1 MNTDIY
7 SRILIAVVLLSATF
21 AEPLLLAQQSTSN
34 YVMKTTH
41 INPDSTAYARQ
52 EIRYH
57 DGLGRPVQTLR
68 RHAATNADD
77 LVDLTE
83 YDSLGRASRTWSPVA
98 IWAAGGQ
105 LSTELLTSAAQS
117 YYDDECPFSETLYDG
132 SPLDR
137 VRKVTGPG
145 EAWHLA
151 GKGVKSNYYTNAE
164 SVGTDSLHCIRFG
177 FSLSGNTGITFTRD
191 NLWPAG
197 SLMVERTEDED
208 GRTLWVFKDM
218 RDQVVLERRLAEAAT
233 NSAGAVYADTYY
245 LYDDAGRLT
254 AVLPPELSAYFG
266 WGNWPGISETDP
278 KVEGFAFQYRYDAR
292 GRMIAKKLPGAAWTY
307 YIYDKGD
314 RLVLT
319 QDGNQRERGEWSF
332 RLQDAL
338 GRECL
343 TGIMAGSYDAFA
355 DPLGSVQVR
364 AIRNHGDGDYGSLH
378 DYSVEGLSLPADAE
392 ALTVNWW
399 DDYSFL
405 GHESGMCG
413 SLYGYTAPAATEP
426 YSARYETS
434 AAGLQTGHWSRTLG
448 EVRQNVGP
456 AVMEAWYYDDHG
468 RVVYHVK
475 GYPSGRRVQE
485 RSGYDFVGNLTALG
499 RTMYD
504 GSGAEEHT
512 EAYAYQY
519 DNWGRLQNTTHALD
533 GGMPV
538 TLTNNTYDSVG
549 RLNGTTRGAIGATQ
563 GPASL
568 SSSYA
573 YNVRDWLTG
582 IGGSLFSETL
592 TYETPRTGST
602 LLGQW
607 GGNISSSK
615 WRIDPLSSDATWY
628 DYAYDPLGRL
638 TEAAYGSDVVSQNDY
653 SRTYSYDLNGN
664 PNGRETASYSEQ
676 WTAASGNAPAAWIRT
691 RTSPFSILLQE
702 GYAYDAA
709 GNRTAVL
716 DALGDTLN
724 VMAYNLLNL
733 PKEYVVSAGDVV
745 KYVYSADGEKL
756 YVQQTTSANV
766 STGTEYAAN
775 YRLEDG
781 SLTMIH
787 TDAGYYTPVTPPSG
801 AGNPTYEHIW
811 YLKDHLGNNRVLADG
826 SGNALKIHHYDPFG
840 IQIAVAGGTTTSFPS
855 GATESPYKY
864 GGKEWN
870 TTTSTYDFEARQMA
884 PAFHRFTTMDPLAEK
899 YYSISPYAYCA
910 SNPVNLI
917 DPDGMQWYL
926 CTLEG
931 GKTEYVYSEGAMS
944 DDDKKKY
951 KSVEDKGYFFRD
963 PNTNIYYS
971 LFGVKMLW
979 DQNGTPTMAQFWN
992 VVDRLI
998 KTFFTDL
1005 LSEEDW
1011 TYNKCLT
1018 YIESLPCRIYN
1029 SNEVYYKGKNFSTLR
1044 NQDLPGSDSYLHTTF
1059 NNIPYFRAAIFHPDN
1074 LPLEPQGSGSY
1085 VSKEASS
1092 YWLKAYDPQ
1101 KGNTWKGE
1109 GGFLPLQL
1117 EFDKQNA
1124 RNFLKACVNLFPN
1137 ALYSNEIL
1145 KRMP

>member
-1 MNTDIY
+1 MKT
-7 SRILIAVVLLSATF
+7 ILKYALAAAAFIAPASMHG
-21 AEPLLLAQQSTSN
+21 LLAQVDTCN
-34 YVMKTTH
+34 YIMTTTH
-41 INPDSTAYARQ
+41 LLADSTQSAR
-52 EIRYH
+52 RVVSYY

-83 YDSLGRASRTWSPVA
+83 YDSLGRVSRTWSPVA

-145 EAWHLA
+145 EAWHTA
-151 GKGVKSNYYTNAE
+151 GKGVKSNYLANTE
-164 SVGTDSLHCIRFG
+164 SSGTDSLHCIRFG

-218 RDQVVLERRLAEAAT
+218 RDLVVLERRLAKAAT

-392 ALTVNWW
+392 VLTVNWW

-405 GHESGMCG
+405 EHEGGMSG

-426 YSARYETS
+426 YGARYETS

-448 EVRQNVGP
+448 EVRQNAGP
-456 AVMEAWYYDDHG
+456 AVMETWYYDDHG
-468 RVVYHVK
+468 RVVHHVK

-533 GGMPV
+533 GGTPV
-538 TLTNNTYDSVG
+538 ALTNNTYDSVG

-628 DYAYDPLGRL
+628 DYAYDPRCRL
-638 TEAAYGSDVVSQNDY
+638 PERLFAH
-653 SRTYSYDLNGN
+653 
-664 PNGRETASYSEQ
+664 
-676 WTAASGNAPAAWIRT
+676 
-691 RTSPFSILLQE
+691 ILL
-702 GYAYDAA
+702 
-709 GNRTAVL
+709 
-716 DALGDTLN
+716 
-724 VMAYNLLNL
+724 
-733 PKEYVVSAGDVV
+733 
-745 KYVYSADGEKL
+745 
-756 YVQQTTSANV
+756 
-766 STGTEYAAN
+766 
-775 YRLEDG
+775 
-781 SLTMIH
+781 
-787 TDAGYYTPVTPPSG
+787 
-801 AGNPTYEHIW
+801 
-811 YLKDHLGNNRVLADG
+811 
-826 SGNALKIHHYDPFG
+826 
-840 IQIAVAGGTTTSFPS
+840 
-855 GATESPYKY
+855 
-864 GGKEWN
+864 
-870 TTTSTYDFEARQMA
+870 
-884 PAFHRFTTMDPLAEK
+884 
-899 YYSISPYAYCA
+899 
-910 SNPVNLI
+910 
-917 DPDGMQWYL
+917 
-926 CTLEG
+926 
-931 GKTEYVYSEGAMS
+931 
-944 DDDKKKY
+944 
-951 KSVEDKGYFFRD
+951 
-963 PNTNIYYS
+963 
-971 LFGVKMLW
+971 
-979 DQNGTPTMAQFWN
+979 
-992 VVDRLI
+992 
-998 KTFFTDL
+998 
-1005 LSEEDW
+1005 
-1011 TYNKCLT
+1011 
-1018 YIESLPCRIYN
+1018 
-1029 SNEVYYKGKNFSTLR
+1029 
-1044 NQDLPGSDSYLHTTF
+1044 
-1059 NNIPYFRAAIFHPDN
+1059 
-1074 LPLEPQGSGSY
+1074 
-1085 VSKEASS
+1085 
-1092 YWLKAYDPQ
+1092 
-1101 KGNTWKGE
+1101 
-1109 GGFLPLQL
+1109 
-1117 EFDKQNA
+1117 
-1124 RNFLKACVNLFPN
+1124 
-1137 ALYSNEIL
+1137 
-1145 KRMP
+1145 